1 MWTACVNI
9 LTLGGDTVLMC
20 NCVRWYKDVAH
31 EYVFFSGSAKNSAF
45 SLCDL
50 FVLFE
55 QQWKK
60 HGYVIQ
66 SPSIHIQSYFAN
78 CQCMNC

>member
-9 LTLGGDTVLMC
+9 LTLGGDTALMWS
-20 NCVRWYKDVAH
+20 CVRWYKDVEH

-55 QQWKK
+55 QQCKK
-60 HGYVIQ
+60 I
-66 SPSIHIQSYFAN
+66 S
-78 CQCMNC
+78 